1 MPMKIKRV
9 KQSASGRKHQK
20 EKRRN
25 ILLNSFGVLALII
38 PLTWAVIGIYK
49 YEKEGAE
56 EKNDYKASHPGIE
69 KLIDPNKVC
78 MATNAFMNGHEQMLV
93 PNQEGNFYA
102 CSQPCISTIQ
112 LSEVE
117 RYAIDPV
124 SNNRISKAKAF
135 ICMHPDRSGKVC
147 YFETKE
153 NHLAFIKIHKNER

>member
-1 MPMKIKRV
+1 MPMKTKPV

-20 EKRRN
+20 EKRKN
-25 ILLNSFGVLALII
+25 IFLNFFGVLALII
-38 PLTWAVIGIYK
+38 PLTWAALGIYK
-49 YEKEGAE
+49 YEE
-56 EKNDYKASHPGIE
+56 ESTNEKKNYEASLPGIE
-69 KLIDPNKVC
+69 KLIDSNKVC
-78 MATNAFMNGHEQMLV
+78 MATDAFMNGHEQIVV

-102 CSQPCISTIQ
+102 CSEPCISTLQ
-112 LSEVE
+112 LSEAE

-135 ICMHPDRSGKVC
+135 ICLHPDRSGKVC

>member
-1 MPMKIKRV
+1 MKTKPV
-9 KQSASGRKHQK
+9 KQRASGRKHQK
-20 EKRRN
+20 EKPKN

-38 PLTWAVIGIYK
+38 PLTWAAIGIYN
-49 YEKEGAE
+49 YEKEGTE
-56 EKNDYKASHPGIE
+56 EKKDYEASLPGIE

-78 MATNAFMNGHEQMLV
+78 MATDAFMNGHEQIVV
-93 PNQEGNFYA
+93 PNQVGNFYA

-124 SNNRISKAKAF
+124 SKNRISKATAF
-135 ICMHPDRSGKVC
+135 ICLHPDRSGKVC